1 MASLESTSGMRNLSA
16 FLLLCAFPAMKK
28 RRCRTCIASQDMTPT
43 LLGILG
49 VSIPSTV
56 EGEDCS
62 SYLLTEKEDL
72 EKASYLCACP
82 GRDIFLKNFARAGK
96 DPKAFGW
103 RGVRTQDY
111 TYVIEL
117 GYDVTPRPARYLY
130 CTAADPQQ
138 MHPLALDVPENRRLA
153 RQMEDSVI
161 AWDESPERRICRK
174 LAEGVESI

>member
-1 MASLESTSGMRNLSA
+1 MLFRS
-16 FLLLCAFPAMKK
+16 
-28 RRCRTCIASQDMTPT
+28 
-43 LLGILG
+43 
-49 VSIPSTV
+49 
-56 EGEDCS
+56 
-62 SYLLTEKEDL
+62 EKEDL

-117 GYDVTPRPARYLY
+117 GYDVMPRPARYLY

-161 AWDESPERRICRK
+161 AWMNRQKDGFAENWRR
-174 LAEGVESI
+174 GVESI

>member
-1 MASLESTSGMRNLSA
+1 M
-16 FLLLCAFPAMKK
+16 
-28 RRCRTCIASQDMTPT
+28 
-43 LLGILG
+43 
-49 VSIPSTV
+49 
-56 EGEDCS
+56 
-62 SYLLTEKEDL
+62 
-72 EKASYLCACP
+72 
-82 GRDIFLKNFARAGK
+82 KNFARAGK

-117 GYDVTPRPARYLY
+117 GYDVMPRPARYLY

-161 AWDESPERRICRK
+161 AWMNRQKDGFAENWRR
-174 LAEGVESI
+174 GVESI

>member
-1 MASLESTSGMRNLSA
+1 MPHLHRQPRYDAYAAGDSG
-16 FLLLCAFPAMKK
+16 
-28 RRCRTCIASQDMTPT
+28 
-43 LLGILG
+43 GIHSFHG
-49 VSIPSTV
+49 G
-56 EGEDCS
+56 GEDCS

-117 GYDVTPRPARYLY
+117 GYDVMPRPARYLY

-161 AWDESPERRICRK
+161 AWMNRQKDGFAENWRR
-174 LAEGVESI
+174 GVESI